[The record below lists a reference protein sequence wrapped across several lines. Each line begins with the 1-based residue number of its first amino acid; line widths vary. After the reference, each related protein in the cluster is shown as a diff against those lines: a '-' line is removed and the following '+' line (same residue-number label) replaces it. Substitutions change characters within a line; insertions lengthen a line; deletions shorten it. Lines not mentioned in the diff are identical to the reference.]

1 MRPAPRSRRY
11 RLIGLIVLAGWAN
24 AGCSFMF
31 VDGPPD
37 KHRKMPY
44 FECTSG
50 RGWPIVDGVIGGS
63 IGLGVAAQMGGG
75 ENNQDRAQAVIGAA
89 EAALF
94 LASTVYG
101 FTKSAECREAKEALM
116 LRLQKTAPEEAA
128 PDPWAPK
135 AGSPWAPK
143 GAAMP
148 GAAAPHATPDD
159 PWAPPPPTA
168 SPPPGPN
175 SDGGADAGETP

>member
-1 MRPAPRSRRY
+1 MTPAPRSRRY
-11 RLIGLIVLAGWAN
+11 RLIALIVLAGWAN
-24 AGCSFMF
+24 AGCSFLF
-31 VDGPPD
+31 VDGPPE

-50 RGWPIVDGVIGGS
+50 RGWPIVDGVIGASVG
-63 IGLGVAAQMGGG
+63 IGVAAQMGSAD
-75 ENNQDRAQAVIGAA
+75 NQGRSEAVIGAA

-128 PDPWAPK
+128 PDPWAPRP
-135 AGSPWAPK
+135 GSPWAPK
-143 GAAMP
+143 GAA
-148 GAAAPHATPDD
+148 APHAAPND
-159 PWAPPPPTA
+159 PWAPPPP
-168 SPPPGPN
+168 PPPLPPGPN
-175 SDGGADAGETP
+175 SDGGAAAGETP